1 MRIWALPALV
11 FCACVGDAHAGI
23 LYQFNVDADGP
34 YEAFSFSFSVPT
46 FVTNGQS
53 PSFVPFT
60 VTNGTTTWTLVDG
73 MAGSASACFD
83 FATAIDWVID
93 SPCGVEHLPNT
104 GGLVQ
109 LVFSTLPTTTGDY
122 TIQPYS
128 YEVFADGDT
137 VASAGAY
144 GTLVVTATPEPGS
157 AILLFTG
164 LSAVSLLIGKK
175 RCRGHASRGV
185 AGEPAP
191 NDHHPDA
198 VQNS

>member
-1 MRIWALPALV
+1 MRILALPTLV
-11 FCACVGDAHAGI
+11 FCACAGVAHADI
-23 LYQFNVDADGP
+23 LYQFSVNADGP

-60 VTNGTTTWTLVDG
+60 VTDGTATWTLVDDL
-73 MAGSASACFD
+73 AGSAPACFD
-83 FATAIDWVID
+83 FATEGDWVVD
-93 SPCGVEHLPNT
+93 SPCGVEHIPST

-128 YEVFADGDT
+128 YEVFAEGDT

-157 AILLFTG
+157 AILLLTG
-164 LSAVSLLIGKK
+164 LTAVGLLIGKK
-175 RCRGHASRGV
+175 GRRGHAGRGV
-185 AGEPAP
+185 ACEPAP
-191 NDHHPDA
+191 ND
-198 VQNS
+198 